1 MTVTFS
7 YELDGRKIKPED
19 LAGKTGH
26 LKIHGAYENHAVT
39 TKKISGKSVKLYSPF
54 MMLTGMILSTDHFSN
69 VMAR

>member
-26 LKIHGAYENHAVT
+26 LKIHVAYENHAVT
-39 TKKISGKSVKLYSPF
+39 TKKSVEK
-54 MMLTGMILSTDHFSN
+54 
-69 VMAR
+69 V